1 MNQQYRDINATID
14 ATREEIDAICA
25 ADWYDA
31 QAYDRASEELAALWN
46 ERDEMLAFLLQTQY
60 NVTSFMAGQC
70 TPLTYARAL
79 ELARGANAARD
90 NRAYGLE
97 VA

>member
-1 MNQQYRDINATID
+1 MNQQYRDINAKID
-14 ATREEIDAICA
+14 AIREEIDAICA

-46 ERDEMLAFLLQTQY
+46 ERDELLAVLLQEEY
-60 NVTSFMAGQC
+60 NAKQRTPISFE
-70 TPLTYARAL
+70 RAL
-79 ELARGANAARD
+79 ELARSANAARD
-90 NRAYGLE
+90 SRAYGLE